1 MPFIRVQLPWFLMK
15 NTLIINLNVFFSWRD
30 TRVALNIYSG
40 ISSLMAHPFST
51 SVGTSPR
58 TTSTILSNHTKLA
71 NKKKEKNPTIDKVIL
86 DTEVSKVYKKG
97 FPAYYKN
104 FAELRELIM
113 KQNDNKAGI
122 YMFTNRITKKNY
134 IGKSSDLKSRF
145 INYYSERF
153 LEINKGGSL
162 IYRQLLKF
170 GFENFSL
177 TILEYC
183 PSDDLLSREQYFINV
198 FKPLLNIKK
207 EVAAEGPIKPK
218 VNKKNSYPYDVT
230 SKDEIMDYLHRIN
243 KDLAEFKNN
252 ISIPSRVKE
261 LMDLAESTHNPK
273 G

>member
-1 MPFIRVQLPWFLMK
+1 MKKYININNSSVVPSIEINEGPLKFSRGLSQLAVSRPL
-15 NTLIINLNVFFSWRD
+15 
-30 TRVALNIYSG
+30 
-40 ISSLMAHPFST
+40 ST
-51 SVGTSPR
+51 V
-58 TTSTILSNHTKLA
+58 A
-71 NKKKEKNPTIDKVIL
+71 NKKQAKL
-86 DTEVSKVYKKG
+86 DAKKVYSQG

-122 YMFTNRITKKNY
+122 YMLTNRITKKNY

-145 INYYSERF
+145 INYYSEGF

-183 PSDDLLSREQYFINV
+183 PSDNLLSREQYFINI

-230 SKDEIMDYLHRIN
+230 SKDEIMDYLYRIN

-252 ISIPSRVKE
+252 IIIPSRVKE
-261 LMDLAESTHNPK
+261 LMDLAESTHNLK